1 MLLSEAGVV
10 RYGWLLIIDT
20 AEGKV
25 NLNIEIKI
33 HCSKGSATC
42 RRLFFFFFVVSN
54 VAASFNN
61 LTLKKGN

>member
-42 RRLFFFFFVVSN
+42 RRLFFFFG
-54 VAASFNN
+54 SF
-61 LTLKKGN
+61 